1 MSCYSSE
8 WPYDQDQSTGNS
20 SLMSHYLN
28 DLRPATKKKSR
39 CSKKQSPVTIL
50 NADVSNFRALVQQ
63 LTGRPSEPTR
73 LRAKKGPLTINFR
86 QAKEV
91 DDVMFPFGF
100 SNNKYHH
107 QQQPIY
113 AQHKQQG
120 FSGPRVGDHMMLLS
134 NEQSSQTSVSRV
146 IDQPRMNM
154 EEFDDI
160 NIDKCLE
167 ELASIDGSGYHH
179 HC

>member
-1 MSCYSSE
+1 MS
-8 WPYDQDQSTGNS
+8 Q
-20 SLMSHYLN
+20 YLN
-28 DLRPATKKKSR
+28 DLRPTKKKSR
-39 CSKKQSPVTIL
+39 CSKRQSPVTIL

-91 DDVMFPFGF
+91 DDPRVMFPFGF
-100 SNNKYHH
+100 NSSKYH
-107 QQQPIY
+107 QQPIHVH
-113 AQHKQQG
+113 HKQEG
-120 FSGPRVGDHMMLLS
+120 FSERRVGDHVMLLS
-134 NEQSSQTSVSRV
+134 NERSSQTSISTV

-160 NIDKCLE
+160 DIDIDVDKCLE
-167 ELASIDGSGYHH
+167 ELASIEGSGYHH
-179 HC
+179 QC